1 MSPLYI
7 ALERY
12 MGMRRTLGFKLS
24 SQEQIL
30 RRFVAHMDQHDSA
43 IITSKLAI
51 EWVSKDASP
60 ASWPG
65 RLSAVRGFAR
75 YVAITDP
82 RTQVPPTS
90 VFPEQRRPA
99 PYLYSEAE
107 VQQLLAAML
116 ALPPAG
122 NLRRWTY
129 YCIVGLLAVTG
140 MRIGEALRL
149 DRGDVDLDQGILVI
163 RDSKFGKS
171 RVVPIHSSTLTVLKD
186 YAARRDSQPSR
197 SVGRPFFTGE
207 RGGHVHYGNIVTD
220 FRAVSLKIGLRP
232 RGART
237 GPRLHDLRHGFAVA
251 TLLRWYRADKNV
263 DQLLPVLSTYL
274 GHGRVRDTYW
284 YLSACPE
291 LMGEAVRRL
300 EARWETLP

>member
-1 MSPLYI
+1 MNPLHT

-24 SQEQIL
+24 SQEQLL
-30 RRFVAHMDQHDSA
+30 RRFVAHMDQYGNA
-43 IITSKLAI
+43 IITSKLAVD
-51 EWVSKDASP
+51 WVSKDASP

-75 YVAITDP
+75 YVAITEP

-107 VQQLLAAML
+107 VRQLLAGML
-116 ALPPAG
+116 ALAPVG

-149 DRGDVDLDQGILVI
+149 DRSDVDLDQGLLVI

-171 RVVPIHSSTLTVLKD
+171 RIVPIHLSTVAALEE
-186 YAARRDSQPSR
+186 YAARRDGHPSR
-197 SVGRPFFTGE
+197 SAGRPFFTGE
-207 RGGHVHYGNIVTD
+207 RGGRVHYRNIAAD
-220 FRAVSLKIGLRP
+220 FRAVSLEIGLRP
-232 RGART
+232 HGART

-251 TLLRWYRADKNV
+251 TLLHWYRADKDV

-274 GHGRVRDTYW
+274 GHGCVRDTYW

-291 LMGEAVRRL
+291 LMGEAARRL
-300 EARWETLP
+300 EARWETLS